1 MRPNELERDHA
12 ELPLLTE
19 EERREVVERAK
30 ALDEFSPEQLEMFE
44 ERLAD
49 YERDPKSWI
58 SLDELKAKYRNQ
70 GRL

>member
-1 MRPNELERDHA
+1 
-12 ELPLLTE
+12 
-19 EERREVVERAK
+19 
-30 ALDEFSPEQLEMFE
+30 MFE